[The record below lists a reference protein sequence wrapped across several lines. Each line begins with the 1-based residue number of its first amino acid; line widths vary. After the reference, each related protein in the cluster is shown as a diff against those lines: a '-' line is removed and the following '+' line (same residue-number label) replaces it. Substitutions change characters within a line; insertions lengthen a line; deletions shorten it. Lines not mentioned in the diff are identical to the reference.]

1 MSRSCRLCTPPLVL
15 ATLNAVSTPSFIFW
29 PSSLAAPLNG
39 AEIPN
44 RISFSVTP
52 RTATSLAFSSGTASR
67 DCLTDAA
74 TDCCCPDTAA
84 IVVAAAPAL
93 LSTAMALDGA
103 DACGASEAASRCAP
117 EPCQSG
123 LVAAA
128 TIMITT
134 AKHEAMIAKPLN
146 KVSSEY
152 PRRCACGWCT
162 GSGSYRRRRVSFSKP
177 PPEEGALE
185 PPLHSACIF
194 ECEGDMGGELT
205 RSDEAAGTRGC
216 SCNLLAAGICGCL
229 EVSSSLTAA
238 LMIQPH
244 FGMCRLLKLS
254 ALIWEQSPSSHSCP
268 CRGCWPGCG
277 PSRCRQSVSHQH
289 IDGKGYG
296 CDAFVRALQ
305 LPAHGSQ

>member
-1 MSRSCRLCTPPLVL
+1 MSRSCRPCTPPLAL

-67 DCLTDAA
+67 DCFTDAA
-74 TDCCCPDTAA
+74 TDCCCPDAAA
-84 IVVAAAPAL
+84 IVVTAAPAL
-93 LSTAMALDGA
+93 LSTAMALDGE

-134 AKHEAMIAKPLN
+134 ARHEAMIAKPLN

-162 GSGSYRRRRVSFSKP
+162 GSGSYSRRRVSLSKP
-177 PPEEGALE
+177 LPEEGALE

-205 RSDEAAGTRGC
+205 RGDGAAAGTRGGSC
-216 SCNLLAAGICGCL
+216 SFLAACICGCL
-229 EVSSSLTAA
+229 EVSSSLTGA

-244 FGMCRLLKLS
+244 FGMCRLLKS
-254 ALIWEQSPSSHSCP
+254 KSSHLGTKPEFAWLPRRSCILS
-268 CRGCWPGCG
+268 RLSGCG
-277 PSRCRQSVSHQH
+277 PS
-289 IDGKGYG
+289 G
-296 CDAFVRALQ
+296 CW
-305 LPAHGSQ
+305 